1 MSFRGIISVQGY
13 LKRDSILQKKY
24 YSIQEELQRLADE
37 GNESAEK
44 ELKRWEEIYSEEV
57 TKRAF
62 EISEQTKKDVERI
75 REKGIGY

>member
-1 MSFRGIISVQGY
+1 MGIISVQGY

-24 YSIQEELQRLADE
+24 YSIQEEIQRLADE

>member
-1 MSFRGIISVQGY
+1 MGIISVQGY

-75 REKGIGY
+75 RQKGIGY

>member
-1 MSFRGIISVQGY
+1 MGFISVQGY

>member
-1 MSFRGIISVQGY
+1 MGIISVQGY

>member
-1 MSFRGIISVQGY
+1 MGIISVQGY

-62 EISEQTKKDVERI
+62 EISEQTKKDVEKAR
-75 REKGIGY
+75 KTGKLWN

>member
-1 MSFRGIISVQGY
+1 MGIISVQGY

-75 REKGIGY
+75 REKRIGY

>member
-1 MSFRGIISVQGY
+1 MGIISVQGY

-44 ELKRWEEIYSEEV
+44 ELKRWDLL
-57 TKRAF
+57 K
-62 EISEQTKKDVERI
+62 
-75 REKGIGY
+75 

>member
-1 MSFRGIISVQGY
+1 M
-13 LKRDSILQKKY
+13 
-24 YSIQEELQRLADE
+24 ADE